1 MFITP
6 TGKGAGEREQYL
18 RGMRACAHAWKLQGA
33 SERGRC
39 ISTCEPLTP
48 GVPKQHITPT
58 QFADG
63 NEFGFGAEVG
73 ISTNKLHPRGPVG
86 LEQLVTYKYLVKGN
100 GQIRP

>member
-1 MFITP
+1 MFVDIPIHSFP
-6 TGKGAGEREQYL
+6 TRRSSDL
-18 RGMRACAHAWKLQGA
+18 NA
-33 SERGRC
+33 SLFLSKVDSA
-39 ISTCEPLTP
+39 IVLHNAS
-48 GVPKQHITPT
+48 T